1 MDKEEFCRR
10 FKNWKT
16 EDLLNILRSAEK
28 LSEISTQHGPL
39 EELLLSYFMVFQ
51 NGNVVRDHLR
61 SLVDALMDHG
71 VRNMKIELDRK
82 MKQLKTAPKGPF
94 NCPCCDCVFENPIT
108 LNCGHTICQYCLQRK
123 SDTNNAEC
131 STTCPL
137 CGNYYSDL
145 EALSVNIVLLN
156 IIRTRF
162 PEKAKHAEAKR
173 LGKSHLCCQA
183 PEEAVESLSV
193 ALHISPKDYECLCLR
208 SDAYLQLK
216 LYYLALRDVNNACSL
231 RPDLPDAF
239 NRKAKILTKLRKFD
253 DAVLEYL
260 RFTVLAP
267 SESRR
272 NELTESLVKLF
283 RSPEVSRLDHRIIAR
298 KFAKL
303 LIPDEQHE
311 TTVEDTGNSSEERSN
326 DDQASTE
333 TSDEKQKVNIG
344 ELKCSVCGRLL
355 FRPITTQCG
364 HTFCQECIKER
375 FEYGPKCSR
384 CGRNLNDSTEKKRN
398 VTVVL
403 EELLK
408 THFEAEYMKREE
420 LHAKKV
426 EKWKRIGIDQNVEI
440 PILVST
446 IAMPQQRVRMTLSH
460 PCHRI
465 MVRRSVEWG
474 SRMFGMCLHN
484 VEKGFTDYGTVVEIQ
499 ATENFPGDKMV
510 VQAIPKQRFHVLSRG
525 VVDGCSVAKVE
536 WLEDSKIDDSE
547 TIVHL
552 KWRNSISH
560 VMLKRWVAGL
570 PFDEKACIEHALGP
584 IPPCDSHLLLSPHGP
599 PWLWWAMA
607 AVPLQSQEKLKILV
621 MPSVADRLESIQKSL
636 DSLLKKDRKLSDA
649 NEVTHT

>member
-28 LSEISTQHGPL
+28 LSDISTQHGPL

-71 VRNMKIELDRK
+71 ARNVKTELDRM
-82 MKQLKTAPKGPF
+82 MKQLKTAPKSPF

-108 LNCGHTICQYCLQRK
+108 LNCGHTICQYCLQSK
-123 SDTNNAEC
+123 SDTVNAGC
-131 STTCPL
+131 ITTCPL

-145 EALSVNIVLLN
+145 EALSVNIVLSN
-156 IIRTRF
+156 IIRRRF
-162 PEKAKHAEAKR
+162 PEKAKHTEAKR

-183 PEEAVESLSV
+183 PEEAVESFSV

-260 RFTVLAP
+260 RFAVLAP

-283 RSPEVSRLDHRIIAR
+283 TSQAEVTRLEHRIVAR
-298 KFAKL
+298 KFANIL
-303 LIPDEQHE
+303 TTDEQHE
-311 TTVEDTGNSSEERSN
+311 TTAVVDAGSSTEEQSN

-355 FRPITTQCG
+355 FRPVTSQCG
-364 HTFCQECIKER
+364 HTFCQECMKVL
-375 FEYGPKCSR
+375 FEYGPKCPK
-384 CGRNLNDSTEKKRN
+384 CGRN
-398 VTVVL
+398 
-403 EELLK
+403 
-408 THFEAEYMKREE
+408 FE
-420 LHAKKV
+420 
-426 EKWKRIGIDQNVEI
+426 
-440 PILVST
+440 
-446 IAMPQQRVRMTLSH
+446 
-460 PCHRI
+460 
-465 MVRRSVEWG
+465 
-474 SRMFGMCLHN
+474 
-484 VEKGFTDYGTVVEIQ
+484 
-499 ATENFPGDKMV
+499 
-510 VQAIPKQRFHVLSRG
+510 
-525 VVDGCSVAKVE
+525 
-536 WLEDSKIDDSE
+536 
-547 TIVHL
+547 
-552 KWRNSISH
+552 
-560 VMLKRWVAGL
+560 
-570 PFDEKACIEHALGP
+570 
-584 IPPCDSHLLLSPHGP
+584 
-599 PWLWWAMA
+599 
-607 AVPLQSQEKLKILV
+607 
-621 MPSVADRLESIQKSL
+621 
-636 DSLLKKDRKLSDA
+636 
-649 NEVTHT
+649 